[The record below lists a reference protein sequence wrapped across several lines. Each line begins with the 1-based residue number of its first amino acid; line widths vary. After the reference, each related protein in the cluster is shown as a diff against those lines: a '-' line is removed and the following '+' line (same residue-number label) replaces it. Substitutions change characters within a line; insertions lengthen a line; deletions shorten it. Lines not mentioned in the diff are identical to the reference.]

1 MRQVRQVRQV
11 RRVPRAT
18 APHII
23 RRSRAD
29 LPDTMSFDQ
38 FVAVIR
44 AFERERVD
52 YVLVGGVAVNVHG
65 IVRTTEDVDLL
76 LRERFGLSPGED

>member
-1 MRQVRQVRQV
+1 
-11 RRVPRAT
+11 
-18 APHII
+18 
-23 RRSRAD
+23 
-29 LPDTMSFDQ
+29 MSFDQ